1 MYEHFFGLAD
11 APFRLTPD
19 PRYLFLSP
27 KHAEALAHLKL
38 GLRESS
44 GFVCIT
50 GDVGTGKTTLLRA
63 FLAGLGPET
72 ATAYIFNPPLS
83 ALELLKTINGEL
95 GLFAATRS
103 RKKLV
108 DALNRHLLAQ
118 REAGRRSIVIID
130 EAQALSID
138 VLEQLRL
145 LSNLETTTEKLLRIV
160 LAGQPQL
167 RALLLH
173 PELVQLNQRIT
184 LRWHMGPLSR
194 RETAAYV
201 LHRLRV
207 AAGGDPPPRIFTRPA
222 LRLVHRISRGVPRV
236 VNMVAHRAMVVA
248 FAAERRVVNAACVR
262 QAYREIGALPLAAAA
277 RASPRRTAW
286 AAAAV
291 GACVGVI
298 ALGVVALAWRPE
310 LRLGGASESPAPSTV
325 ATPPEETP
333 APEVAVAT
341 PPSEVTVA
349 TPPPPAEEPAPPA
362 PAVDPAPPVTPADE
376 VERRLASLDA
386 RASTRAAVGAILAAW
401 HERPL
406 AGDEPVDPAHVAAGR
421 GLEDLPLVGN
431 GSMLRLLDLPAI
443 LELRVP
449 GADQPRAVALTG
461 MSDARA
467 VLVVDGSPTPVD
479 AAFLDR
485 HWFGRAHVFWRDF
498 ETLGPA
504 FGHESHGA
512 RVARLQMLLGRIGA
526 YGGKESGQFDPATEG
541 AVLAFQRARFLAVD
555 GRVGRL
561 TRIVLY
567 AAAGG
572 YPRPTLGASS

>member
-1 MYEHFFGLAD
+1 MYERFFGLAD

-95 GLFAATRS
+95 GLFAKTRS

-108 DALNRHLLAQ
+108 DALNAHLLAQ

-160 LAGQPQL
+160 LVGQPQL

-194 RETAAYV
+194 RETVAYV

-207 AAGGDPPPRIFTRPA
+207 AAGGDPPARIFTRPA

-262 QAYREIGALPLAAAA
+262 QAYREIGALPLAAAS
-277 RASPRRTAW
+277 RVSPRRTAW

-310 LRLGGASESPAPSTV
+310 LRLGGASESSAPSTV

-341 PPSEVTVA
+341 PPSE
-349 TPPPPAEEPAPPA
+349 EEPAAPA
-362 PAVDPAPPVTPADE
+362 LAVDPAPPVTPADE

-406 AGDEPVDPAHVAAGR
+406 AGDEPVDLAHVAAGR
-421 GLEDLPLVGN
+421 SLEDLPLLGN
-431 GSMLRLLDLPAI
+431 GSLLRLLDLPAI

-461 MSDARA
+461 MTDARA

-512 RVARLQMLLGRIGA
+512 RVGRLQMLLGRIGA
-526 YGGKESGQFDPATEG
+526 YDGKESGQFDPATEG

>member
-95 GLFAATRS
+95 GLFAKTRS

-108 DALNRHLLAQ
+108 DALNVHLLAQ

-194 RETAAYV
+194 RETVAYV

-236 VNMVAHRAMVVA
+236 VNLVAHRAMVVA
-248 FAAERRVVNAACVR
+248 FAAERRVVNAAYVR

-277 RASPRRTAW
+277 SPRRTAW

-291 GACVGVI
+291 GACLGVI
-298 ALGVVALAWRPE
+298 ALG
-310 LRLGGASESPAPSTV
+310 
-325 ATPPEETP
+325 
-333 APEVAVAT
+333 
-341 PPSEVTVA
+341 
-349 TPPPPAEEPAPPA
+349 
-362 PAVDPAPPVTPADE
+362 
-376 VERRLASLDA
+376 
-386 RASTRAAVGAILAAW
+386 AVGAILAVW

-406 AGDEPVDPAHVAAGR
+406 AGDEPLDLAHVAAAR

-443 LELRVP
+443 LELRLP
-449 GADQPRAVALTG
+449 GVDQPRAVALTG

-467 VLVVDGSPTPVD
+467 VLVIDGSPTPVD

-512 RVARLQMLLGRIGA
+512 RVARLQALLGRIGA

>member
-1 MYEHFFGLAD
+1 MYERFFGLAD
-11 APFRLTPD
+11 TPFRLTPD

-173 PELVQLNQRIT
+173 PEL
-184 LRWHMGPLSR
+184 
-194 RETAAYV
+194 
-201 LHRLRV
+201 
-207 AAGGDPPPRIFTRPA
+207 
-222 LRLVHRISRGVPRV
+222 
-236 VNMVAHRAMVVA
+236 
-248 FAAERRVVNAACVR
+248 
-262 QAYREIGALPLAAAA
+262 
-277 RASPRRTAW
+277 PRRTAW

-310 LRLGGASESPAPSTV
+310 LRLGGASESPPPSIV

-341 PPSEVTVA
+341 PPSEVAVET
-349 TPPPPAEEPAPPA
+349 PPPAEEPAPPA
-362 PAVDPAPPVTPADE
+362 PVVDPAPPVTPADE

-386 RASTRAAVGAILAAW
+386 RASTRAAVGAILAVW

-406 AGDEPVDPAHVAAGR
+406 AGDEPVDLAHVAAAR

-443 LELRVP
+443 LELRLP

-461 MSDARA
+461 MSEGRA
-467 VLVVDGSPTPVD
+467 VLVVGGSPTPVD
-479 AAFLDR
+479 AGFLDR

-504 FGHESHGA
+504 VGHESHGA

-572 YPRPTLGASS
+572 YPRPR

>member
-1 MYEHFFGLAD
+1 MYERFFGLAD

-95 GLFAATRS
+95 GLFAKTRS

-108 DALNRHLLAQ
+108 DALNVHLLAQ

-138 VLEQLRL
+138 VLQQLRL

-173 PELVQLNQRIT
+173 PELVQLNQPIT
-184 LRWHMGPLSR
+184 LRWHMGPLAR
-194 RETAAYV
+194 RETFAYM

-222 LRLVHRISRGVPRV
+222 LRLAHRISRGVPRV
-236 VNMVAHRAMVVA
+236 VNMVAHRSLMVA
-248 FAAERRVVNAACVR
+248 FAAERRVVNAARVR

-277 RASPRRTAW
+277 AASPRRTAW

-291 GACVGVI
+291 GACAGVI

-310 LRLGGASESPAPSTV
+310 LRLGGASESSAPSTV

-333 APEVAVAT
+333 A
-341 PPSEVTVA
+341 SEVTVA
-349 TPPPPAEEPAPPA
+349 TPPPPAGGPAPPA
-362 PAVDPAPPVTPADE
+362 LAVDPAPPVTPADE

-406 AGDEPVDPAHVAAGR
+406 AGDEPVDLAHVAAGR

-443 LELRVP
+443 R
-449 GADQPRAVALTG
+449 
-461 MSDARA
+461 
-467 VLVVDGSPTPVD
+467 
-479 AAFLDR
+479 
-485 HWFGRAHVFWRDF
+485 
-498 ETLGPA
+498 
-504 FGHESHGA
+504 
-512 RVARLQMLLGRIGA
+512 
-526 YGGKESGQFDPATEG
+526 
-541 AVLAFQRARFLAVD
+541 
-555 GRVGRL
+555 
-561 TRIVLY
+561 
-567 AAAGG
+567 
-572 YPRPTLGASS
+572 

>member
-1 MYEHFFGLAD
+1 MYERFFGLAD

-95 GLFAATRS
+95 GLFAKTRS

-108 DALNRHLLAQ
+108 DALNVHLLAQ

-194 RETAAYV
+194 RETVAYV
-201 LHRLRV
+201 LHRLRI

-236 VNMVAHRAMVVA
+236 VNMVAHRSMVAA

-277 RASPRRTAW
+277 PASRRTAW

-291 GACVGVI
+291 GACLGVV

-310 LRLGGASESPAPSTV
+310 LRLGGASESPAPSAV
-325 ATPPEETP
+325 ATPAEETP
-333 APEVAVAT
+333 APAVA
-341 PPSEVTVA
+341 EV
-349 TPPPPAEEPAPPA
+349 TPPPPAAEPAPPEAA
-362 PAVDPAPPVTPADE
+362 PAAPVPAADPAPPVTPADE

-386 RASTRAAVGAILAAW
+386 RTSERAAVGAILAAW
-401 HERPL
+401 HVRPL
-406 AGDEPVDPAHVAAGR
+406 ADDEAADLAQVAARR
-421 GLEDLPLVGN
+421 GLEDLRLVGN
-431 GSMLRLLDLPAI
+431 GNMLRLLDLPAI
-443 LELRVP
+443 LELHIP

-461 MSDARA
+461 MSDGRS
-467 VLVVDGSPTPVD
+467 VLVIDGSPTPVD

-485 HWFGRAHVFWRDF
+485 HWFGAAHVLWRDF
-498 ETLGPA
+498 EALGRT
-504 FGHESHGA
+504 FGRGWHGA
-512 RVARLQMLLGRIGA
+512 PVARLQALLRRAGA
-526 YGGKESGQFDPATEG
+526 YEGKETGQLDAATEA
-541 AVLAFQRARFLAVD
+541 AVRAFQRARFLAVD

-572 YPRPTLGASS
+572 YPRPALGASS